1 MEMVGPRLKNSL
13 FWLPQKKM
21 EMPAAVLKKTPG
33 LDAPEWMKMSP
44 GVLENIQWCDSKSDR
59 PLAGA

>member
-1 MEMVGPRLKNSL
+1 
-13 FWLPQKKM
+13 M